1 MKFELIIKTTTP
13 NGKDYSAG
21 LVFDERQLTE
31 GRGVL
36 DARLSGLVDYV
47 QRFVSERKWEDEHE
61 VPNATKPA

>member
-1 MKFELIIKTTTP
+1 MKFELIIRTTTP

-21 LVFDERQLTE
+21 LMFDERQLTE

-36 DARLSGLVDYV
+36 DARVSGLVDYV
-47 QRFVSERKWEDEHE
+47 QRFVSDRKWEGADE